1 MKTLLMICSVLA
13 GVTGCQSAELPRTVA
28 EAERYTGKTAR
39 HDGRAPDRITCRP
52 AERHADGFDYFECAT
67 HWHDQDALVFVRR
80 RGA

>member
-13 GVTGCQSAELPRTVA
+13 GMTGCDEPLPQTVA
-28 EAERYTGKTAR
+28 EAERYAVNVAR
-39 HDGRAPDRITCRP
+39 HNGKAPERIACSP

-67 HWHDQDALVFVRR
+67 HWHDQDAVVFVRR